1 MRTSFSKQRKNIPS
15 MTKVSVLF
23 VCMGNICRSPTAHG
37 LFEAYIVE
45 HGLECD
51 VYVDSAG
58 THAYHEGKKPDI
70 RARNLAKLHGYN
82 FDYIRARTVT
92 ESDFA
97 EFDYIIAMD
106 QQNLAELRTRCPTEY
121 RDKITLLLDY
131 HDEERGG
138 EVPDPYYRDLKQFE
152 LVFDLSSV
160 ACKQLLFH
168 LRDKHHL

>member
-1 MRTSFSKQRKNIPS
+1 MFNLTGKQQKALKS
-15 MTKVSVLF
+15 TATVSVLF

-37 LFEAYIVE
+37 IFQHYVAQ
-45 HGLECD
+45 HGLEHD
-51 VYVDSAG
+51 IYVDSAG
-58 THAYHEGKKPDI
+58 THAYHIGKKADV

-82 FDYIRARTVT
+82 FDYIRARQV
-92 ESDFA
+92 SDADFE

-106 QQNLAELRTRCPTEY
+106 QQNLDELRAKSPTVFN
-121 RDKITLLLDY
+121 DKIKLLLDY

-138 EVPDPYYRDLKQFE
+138 EVPDPYYRDLKAFE

-168 LRDKHHL
+168 LRDYHQL